1 MSNPDLSGWE
11 RFMAVF
17 TALSTVVGSVMS
29 TMQLLSKFKAGENEK
44 TIKETLI
51 TWLNT
56 IAQKENTKAR
66 KKNAAAAD

>member
-17 TALSTVVGSVMS
+17 TALSTVIGSVMS
-29 TMQLLSKFKAGENEK
+29 TMQLLSKFKAAENEK
-44 TIKETLI
+44 TVKETLI

-56 IAQKENTKAR
+56 IAQKANAKAR
-66 KKNAAAAD
+66 KEGAEAAD